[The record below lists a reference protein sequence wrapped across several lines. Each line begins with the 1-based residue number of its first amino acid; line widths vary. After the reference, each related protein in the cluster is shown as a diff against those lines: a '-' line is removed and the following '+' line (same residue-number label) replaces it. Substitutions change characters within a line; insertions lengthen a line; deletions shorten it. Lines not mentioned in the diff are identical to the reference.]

1 MLPPLLV
8 TLIAHTVL
16 SLSAASVPVLMP
28 TIAGADAAVLIG
40 IFTAVVYA
48 TAAAT
53 SLCLSHLIPRLG
65 PVRTLQLALLACTA
79 GMLVCQIGTA
89 PALIGGAVLVGL
101 AYGPVTPA
109 GSLLLTFTIPVRRF
123 GLAFSINRTGVP
135 GGIALAGLILP
146 RTSQA
151 YGWHPSLAGIAAVA
165 LAAALALQ
173 AGRHLDRPIRRPP
186 PSGRR
191 LGRSLVANL
200 VHVLTDRTI
209 GPLSLA
215 SIVFLG
221 AQNCLA
227 AFLVVFLIGH
237 MGMGAIEAGGLL
249 ALAQTVGIGAR
260 LVLGTASDLAPSR
273 LMPSRL
279 MMVGVIGLVIAI
291 AAASMAMMEPGW
303 SMAAITAAV
312 VLYGAASL
320 GWNGVVLA
328 ALAQA
333 APRERAS
340 DIAGA
345 STAVAYSGAVAGPA
359 LFAVVLEAAGF
370 AAAFGVVAVIAAITA
385 VVILRRA

>member
-109 GSLLLTFTIPVRRF
+109 GSLLLTFTIPARRF

-173 AGRHLDRPIRRPP
+173 AGRYLDRPIRRPP

-200 VHVLTDRTI
+200 AHVLTDRTI

-273 LMPSRL
+273 LM
-279 MMVGVIGLVIAI
+279 MVGVIGLVIAI
-291 AAASMAMMEPGW
+291 AAASMALMEPGW
-303 SMAAITAAV
+303 PMPAVTAAV

-359 LFAVVLEAAGF
+359 LFAVVLEVAGF
-370 AAAFGVVAVIAAITA
+370 ATAFGVVAAIAAITA
-385 VVILRRA
+385 MVILRRARH